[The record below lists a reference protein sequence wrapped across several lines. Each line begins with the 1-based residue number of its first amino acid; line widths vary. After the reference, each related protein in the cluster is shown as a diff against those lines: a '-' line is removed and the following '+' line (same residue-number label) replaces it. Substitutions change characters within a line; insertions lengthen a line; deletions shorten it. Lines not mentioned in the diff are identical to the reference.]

1 MNKKRVL
8 LGAVIVLGIIVLCAA
23 VVLFRPM
30 SIGGLTSQPDP
41 ATDYGGAVE
50 RIEALQ
56 AQEASLPLN
65 PVCQLEFLTHGQK
78 TEQAIAFVHGYTNC
92 PQQFSE
98 LGQHFYDL
106 GYNVLIVPAPHH
118 GLVDRMTTDQA
129 RLTAEELAAYADDV
143 VDIAQGLGEH
153 VTLAGISMGGI
164 TTAWAAQH
172 RSDLDLAVM
181 ISPAFGFQMIPR
193 SITAPAV
200 NAFLALP
207 NFYMWADSELK
218 EENGPDHTY
227 PRRSTRA
234 LAQTLRFA
242 QAVQSQSTEAAPAAR
257 SMLVIINANDP
268 SVDNGLTAEM
278 VDLWGEWGVD
288 VATYEFAADLE
299 LKHDLISPWQ
309 GTQAV
314 VYPVLVDL
322 VRGAA
327 EGPGE

>member
-1 MNKKRVL
+1 MKKRVL
-8 LGAVIVLGIIVLCAA
+8 FGMLIVLSLALLLAA
-23 VVLFRPM
+23 VVLFKPV
-30 SIGGLTSQPDP
+30 SVGGLTSQPDP
-41 ATDYGGAVE
+41 AVDYAEAVG

-56 AQEASLPLN
+56 AREASLPLN
-65 PVCQLEFLTHGQK
+65 PLCQLTFMTQGQK
-78 TEQAIAFVHGYTNC
+78 AEQAIAFLHGYTNC

-129 RLTAEELAAYADDV
+129 RLTAEELAAYADHV

-172 RSDLDLAVM
+172 RSDLDLAVL

-193 SITAPAV
+193 SITAPVV
-200 NAFLALP
+200 NAFLVLP

-218 EENGPDHTY
+218 EESGTDYTY

-234 LAQTLRFA
+234 LAQTLRLGM
-242 QAVQSQSTEAAPAAR
+242 AVQAQSADAAPAAR
-257 SMLVIINANDP
+257 SMLVVTNASDP

-278 VDLWGEWGVD
+278 VAVWREGGLD
-288 VATYEFAADLE
+288 VETYEFAAELQLE
-299 LKHDLISPWQ
+299 HDLISPWQ

-314 VYPVLVDL
+314 VYPLLVDL

>member
-1 MNKKRVL
+1 MKKPCVWLAALAVL
-8 LGAVIVLGIIVLCAA
+8 SAFLLCGV
-23 VVLFRPM
+23 VVLFRPF
-30 SIGGLTSQPDP
+30 STGGLNSNPDP
-41 ATDYGGAVE
+41 AVDYAEAVG
-50 RIEALQ
+50 RIEALR
-56 AQEASLPLN
+56 AREASLPLN
-65 PVCQLEFLTHGQK
+65 PLCQLTFMTQGQK
-78 TEQAIAFVHGYTNC
+78 AEQAIAFLHGYTNC

-129 RLTAEELAAYADDV
+129 RLTAEELAAYADHV

-172 RSDLDLAVM
+172 RSDLDLAVL

-200 NAFLALP
+200 NAFLVLP

-218 EENGPDHTY
+218 EESGTDYT
-227 PRRSTRA
+227 S
-234 LAQTLRFA
+234 
-242 QAVQSQSTEAAPAAR
+242 AR
-257 SMLVIINANDP
+257 SMLVVTNASDP

-278 VDLWGEWGVD
+278 VAVWREGGLD
-288 VATYEFAADLE
+288 VETYEFAAELQLE
-299 LKHDLISPWQ
+299 HDLISPWQ

-314 VYPVLVDL
+314 VYPLLVDL

>member
-1 MNKKRVL
+1 MKKTRVL
-8 LGAVIVLGIIVLCAA
+8 FAALIVTVA
-23 VVLFRPM
+23 VVLCVAVVLLRPM
-30 SIGGLTSQPDP
+30 GFGGLTSNPDP
-41 ATDYGGAVE
+41 TGDYAEALE

-56 AQEASLPLN
+56 AQEAALPLH
-65 PVCQLEFLTHGQK
+65 PLCQLKFMNQGQR

-98 LGQHFYDL
+98 LGQQFYDL

-118 GLVDRMTTDQA
+118 GLVNRMTTDQS

-172 RSDLDLAVM
+172 RSDLDLAVL

-193 SITAPAV
+193 SIAAPAV
-200 NAFLALP
+200 NAFTVLP

-218 EENGPDHTY
+218 EESGTDFTY

-234 LAQTLRFA
+234 LAQTLRLGM
-242 QAVQSQSTEAAPAAR
+242 AVQAQGAEAAPAAR
-257 SMLVIINANDP
+257 SMLVITNANDP

-278 VDLWGEWGVD
+278 VKLWEAWGID
-288 VATYEFAADLE
+288 VVTYEFAADLQ

-309 GTQAV
+309 ETQEV
-314 VYPVLVDL
+314 VYPVLVEL
-322 VRGAA
+322 ITNAT
-327 EGPGE
+327 E